1 MNKFPKLMLL
11 AASCSLIACSNEGR
25 EANKQSVDE
34 FKRAY
39 ATEVAK
45 QYSGLNIEG
54 DFEYSYLDEDHNVV
68 QEVKVQQFSADITT
82 ANLPT
87 DFIHFFSSDALRN
100 MSVYVAG
107 SATKFSVQMGED
119 YKAKLDEVSVKTWI
133 NQGGLYFDY
142 EGANKTKITVQGEK
156 VDQEALPMKVVFPGL
171 LNSLSFELDSSYIDE
186 YGLAY
191 ARVTEKAGWNYLN
204 FSAKREDMVALMVA
218 PSIYNYTLNE
228 APKIPEGMR
237 DEAIAAYRKKVSE
250 EAGHTLEDFNLDFK
264 IGYNSSGLGP
274 IEAKGHGTINIGYE
288 ATGEVDPMFPQ
299 FQFKVD
305 IQANHRVRDAMPL
318 PNESEFTRM

>member
-87 DFIHFFSSDALRN
+87 DFIHFFSEN
-100 MSVYVAG
+100 
-107 SATKFSVQMGED
+107 
-119 YKAKLDEVSVKTWI
+119 
-133 NQGGLYFDY
+133 GGL
-142 EGANKTKITVQGEK
+142 
-156 VDQEALPMKVVFPGL
+156 
-171 LNSLSFELDSSYIDE
+171 
-186 YGLAY
+186 
-191 ARVTEKAGWNYLN
+191 
-204 FSAKREDMVALMVA
+204 
-218 PSIYNYTLNE
+218 
-228 APKIPEGMR
+228 
-237 DEAIAAYRKKVSE
+237 
-250 EAGHTLEDFNLDFK
+250 
-264 IGYNSSGLGP
+264 
-274 IEAKGHGTINIGYE
+274 
-288 ATGEVDPMFPQ
+288 AT
-299 FQFKVD
+299 
-305 IQANHRVRDAMPL
+305 
-318 PNESEFTRM
+318 T